1 MDIAAPHQPFM
12 LRDYRSRF
20 DSSDFSTLAA
30 SPLWSLVMSSL
41 PPEQVVAVQKASID
55 TTFGLLNKIFEGVEK
70 LAELN
75 VQAVKSSLAE
85 NQEILLKAVSAGEPH
100 ALFAQQASHAQ
111 PAIEKT
117 QSYWRRVYEITSGT
131 QAEIAAVAEA
141 QLKQYQQDA
150 LAFVDSLANKA
161 PAGSETAVAAW
172 KTLITTAS
180 ETANTTYEAAR
191 KAAKQAVE
199 TAESTVASGSDKR
212 TRQLAA
218 PVEANEK

>member
-1 MDIAAPHQPFM
+1 
-12 LRDYRSRF
+12 
-20 DSSDFSTLAA
+20 
-30 SPLWSLVMSSL
+30 MSSL
-41 PPEQVVAVQKASID
+41 PPEQVIASQKAGVN
-55 TTFGLLNKIFEGVEK
+55 TPFGILNKFFAGVEK

-85 NQEILLKAVSAGEPH
+85 NREIVLKAVSAGEPH

-111 PAIEKT
+111 SAIEKA
-117 QSYWRRVYEITSGT
+117 QSYWRRVYEIISST
-131 QAEIAAVAEA
+131 QTEFAAVAEA